1 MGIKDQFPDYE
12 KKLVENLVWSKKI
25 VIKKMRTM
33 GGGAN
38 KFCRGKTKKI
48 FEVKKLQDAL

>member
-1 MGIKDQFPDYE
+1 MFRDKYSLV
-12 KKLVENLVWSKKI
+12 KKNCDKKNENN
-25 VIKKMRTM
+25 